1 MYYTRYLLVLWM
13 IFGLSACANIGKESL
28 NNTQSQSIFVLMQTS
43 MGDMKI
49 ELYADAAPIS
59 VANFLQYV
67 DKGAYTDGS
76 FYRVVRRDND
86 KGNPKITVVQ
96 GAANE
101 QFTEF
106 APIELESTQQTG
118 IKHLDGTLS
127 MARLGPNTATHEFFV
142 CIGAQSGL
150 DFAAKRHPDGL
161 GFAAFGR
168 VVEGM
173 DVARRIN
180 QIRAAKATDDPYLA
194 GQLLAQPV
202 IIQSVKRL

>member
-1 MYYTRYLLVLWM
+1 M
-13 IFGLSACANIGKESL
+13 IFGLASCASYNKTASKSH
-28 NNTQSQSIFVLMQTS
+28 QKQSIFVLMQTS

-49 ELYADAAPIS
+49 ELYAGAAPIS

-67 DKGAYTDGS
+67 DKGAYSDGS

-96 GAANE
+96 GAANKV
-101 QFTEF
+101 FTEF

-127 MARLGPNTATHEFFV
+127 IARLGPHTATHEFFI
-142 CIGAQSGL
+142 CIGAQPGL

-168 VVEGM
+168 VIEGM

-180 QIRAAKATDDPYLA
+180 QIREAKVTDDAYLA
-194 GQLLAQPV
+194 GQLLAHPV
-202 IIQSVKRL
+202 IIESIKRL

>member
-1 MYYTRYLLVLWM
+1 MLYTRFLFVLFI
-13 IFGLSACANIGKESL
+13 IFGLTSCATSDKESF
-28 NNTQSQSIFVLMQTS
+28 NNAQNQSVFVLMQTS
-43 MGDMKI
+43 MGEMKI

-86 KGNPKITVVQ
+86 KGDPKITVVQ
-96 GAANE
+96 GAANNK
-101 QFTEF
+101 FAEF
-106 APIELESTQQTG
+106 APIELETTQQTG
-118 IKHLDGTLS
+118 VKHLDGTLS
-127 MARLGPNTATHEFFV
+127 MARLGPNTATHEFFI
-142 CIGAQSGL
+142 CIGAQPGL

-168 VVEGM
+168 VIEGM

-180 QIRAAKATDDPYLA
+180 QIREAKATEDAYLA
-194 GQLLAQPV
+194 GQLLAHPV
-202 IIQSVKRL
+202 IIQSIKRL